1 MGLRKIWSVILLLG
15 ILICPAHV
23 WGREALTLSETHV
36 ENHQSD
42 SKEQP
47 VIPLHAKAAVL
58 MDADSGRV
66 LYDKNGEEALPMAST
81 TKIMT
86 LILTLECAD
95 LEDVVEVSSYAASM
109 PEVKLHIRQGEKYRL
124 KDLLYSLMLESHN
137 DSAVAIAEHVGG
149 CVEAFADMMNEKA
162 RQIGCE
168 NTCFVTP
175 NGLDATAEYT
185 MEDGSKVTKEHTTT
199 ATDLARILS
208 YCITRSPKREQFLE
222 ITRTPAYAFGDIDHK
237 RNFRCNNHNAFLTM
251 MDGALTGKTGFTGK
265 AGYCYT

>member
-1 MGLRKIWSVILLLG
+1 MGLRKIWSIILILG

-23 WGREALTLSETHV
+23 LGREALTLSETHV
-36 ENHQSD
+36 ENHQPA

-109 PEVKLHIRQGEKYRL
+109 PEVKLHIRQGEKYR
-124 KDLLYSLMLESHN
+124 
-137 DSAVAIAEHVGG
+137 AE
-149 CVEAFADMMNEKA
+149 
-162 RQIGCE
+162 
-168 NTCFVTP
+168 
-175 NGLDATAEYT
+175 
-185 MEDGSKVTKEHTTT
+185 GSVVF
-199 ATDLARILS
+199 S
-208 YCITRSPKREQFLE
+208 Y
-222 ITRTPAYAFGDIDHK
+222 
-237 RNFRCNNHNAFLTM
+237 
-251 MDGALTGKTGFTGK
+251 
-265 AGYCYT
+265 AGIP